1 VRSMLSTQDT
11 ARPDDELL
19 PVALVFPGQGAQHPR
34 MAAGLYRH
42 CEVFTHA
49 MNEAFSLLGERGR
62 RIRAHWL
69 AVEPPPDYDDVTIA
83 QPLLYAVDHALGLT
97 VLSWGVRP
105 VALLGHSVGELAA
118 ATLAG
123 VIDFADGMRLMRDRI
138 DLFAD
143 TPPGGMLAVAASV
156 DEVRDQLRGGV
167 YLAAVNATRQLL
179 LAGERAPLD
188 RTADTLRERG
198 MVCVDVLARQAFH
211 SPLVGG
217 AVAASRPGWHDTKLA
232 APKIDLYSAY
242 APDVLTAETACDP
255 DFWAAQPERPVQF
268 APALDRL
275 LADHRCLLVEAGPGT
290 SLTLLARRHPA
301 VTRGGSRVVSL
312 LPDRHHGDVAD
323 RVSIANA
330 QEVLR
335 HHGAP
340 CHP

>member
-1 VRSMLSTQDT
+1 MLSTQDT
-11 ARPDDELL
+11 AL

-49 MNEAFSLLGERGR
+49 MNQAFHLLGERGR
-62 RIRAHWL
+62 RIRAQWL
-69 AVEPPPDYDDVTIA
+69 AEEPAPDYDDVTVA
-83 QPLLYAVDHALGLT
+83 QPLLYAVDHALGAT

-123 VIDFADGMRLMRDRI
+123 VLDFADGMRLMRDRI
-138 DLFAD
+138 DLFAQ
-143 TPPGGMLAVAASV
+143 TPAGGMLAVAASV

-167 YLAAVNATRQLL
+167 YLAAVNAARQLL
-179 LAGERAPLD
+179 LAGERGPLH
-188 RTADTLRERG
+188 RAAGALRERG
-198 MVCVDVLARQAFH
+198 VVCKDVLARQAFH

-217 AVAASRPGWHDTKLA
+217 AVEASRPGWRETPLA
-232 APKIDLYSAY
+232 PPRFDVYSAY
-242 APDVLTAETACDP
+242 ARDVLTAETACDP

-275 LADHRCLLVEAGPGT
+275 LRDHECLLVEAGPGT
-290 SLTLLARRHPA
+290 SLSLLARRHPGVVKGA
-301 VTRGGSRVVSL
+301 SRVVSL
-312 LPDRHHGDVAD
+312 LPDRHRGDVAD

-335 HHGAP
+335 RHGAP